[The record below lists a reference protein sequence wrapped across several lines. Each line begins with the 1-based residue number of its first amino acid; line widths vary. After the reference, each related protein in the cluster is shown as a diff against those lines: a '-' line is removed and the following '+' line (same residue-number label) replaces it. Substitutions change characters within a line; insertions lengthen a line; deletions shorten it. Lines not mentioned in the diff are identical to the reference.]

1 MRLAVVDSR
10 GGRPGLWRHLFHQ
23 AGRQVDGA
31 GIFWVGPR
39 QANLRVQFN
48 GVTSGIALPANPPGC
63 TPKFTIG
70 YQAGFW
76 GSTNDHVID
85 TFTTIISNDP
95 NITLD
100 IFSGGVWSTY
110 AAAPL
115 IRIAAMIPV
124 VPDPVLINYVHNLD
138 ISDGILQVGHTL
150 QG

>member
-1 MRLAVVDSR
+1 LPQADSD
-10 GGRPGLWRHLFHQ
+10 LL
-23 AGRQVDGA
+23 
-31 GIFWVGPR
+31 
-39 QANLRVQFN
+39 
-48 GVTSGIALPANPPGC
+48 TIAYQ
-63 TPKFTIG
+63 FTIG

-76 GSTNDHVID
+76 GSTNDHAID

-95 NITLD
+95 NVTLD
-100 IFSGGVWSTY
+100 IYSGGVSSTY
-110 AAAPL
+110 ATSPF